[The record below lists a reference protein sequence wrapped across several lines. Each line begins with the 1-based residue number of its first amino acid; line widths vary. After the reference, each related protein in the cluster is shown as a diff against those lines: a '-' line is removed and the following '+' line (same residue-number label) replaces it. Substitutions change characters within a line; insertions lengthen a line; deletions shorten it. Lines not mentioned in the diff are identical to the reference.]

1 MVGVHHLLKLH
12 QMVHDGELPLQS
24 FNSVESIVSGL
35 LDVIV
40 LAASG
45 CELAEN
51 QLIAI
56 KKLLRPRM
64 YDLPEAVI
72 KNIVERYYS
81 SPHLVRGSYIR
92 YLMYFLKRI
101 VTPACAGKPLTTR
114 SRVQLVEATRNNYPD
129 LFEKAKPHWNKNSTL
144 QSLAIRICLSEVNAN
159 STTDAKIDERTL
171 RRDLAILKNW
181 ESTHVPSYGDQV
193 AGDVLVKYG
202 QTDEAITWPSYSVNS
217 KWSWFPKGPNIG

>member
-1 MVGVHHLLKLH
+1 MVGVRHLLRLH
-12 QMVHDGELPLQS
+12 QLIHDGQLPWRT
-24 FNSVESIVSGL
+24 FNSAESIVSGL
-35 LDVIV
+35 LDVIA

-45 CELAEN
+45 SKLADN

-56 KKLLRPRM
+56 EKLLRPRM

-81 SPHLVRGSYIR
+81 SPHVARGSYIR

-101 VTPACAGKPLTTR
+101 VTPTCAGKPLTTR

-129 LFEKAKPHWNKNSTL
+129 LFEKARPHWNKNSTL
-144 QSLAIRICLSEVNAN
+144 QSLAIRICLSEIAT
-159 STTDAKIDERTL
+159 STPPAKIDERTL
-171 RRDLAILKNW
+171 RRDLAILQNW
-181 ESTHVPSYGDQV
+181 ESTHAPSYGDEV
-193 AGDVLVKYG
+193 AGDVLVEYG
-202 QTDEAITWPSYSVNS
+202 QTDQAITWRSYSVNP